1 MLTGKFCILFKCY
14 NDLVLNRWHTIIER
28 IMILRFWASELILML
43 GAINVGIRPA
53 KSNILI
59 QLTRCTAPCETVSG
73 ISLVLMQ
80 LVISF
85 VTTYLGPLP
94 MCWVHSYVTYLIPM
108 CSNQIKSNQI
118 SLLPCQYTI
127 WWEAYINSYTAMG
140 DIEASAY
147 WCPVLIKVLLKL
159 TMAMFYIITT

>member
-85 VTTYLGPLP
+85 ATTYLGPLP

-108 CSNQIKSNQI
+108 CYFHFQSYASPDPCVPQSA
-118 SLLPCQYTI
+118 LLRTLCVLRTP
-127 WWEAYINSYTAMG
+127 ANAMRRAH
-140 DIEASAY
+140 EMR
-147 WCPVLIKVLLKL
+147 WCPSKNR
-159 TMAMFYIITT
+159 YG